1 MTLSKFKVIK
11 TWSENALTAIMDEAD
26 AEFKSVECEKRAKR
40 EAFNIINKRW
50 MHDDLRTLDIR
61 IMKMLVD
68 NELLVG
74 Y

>member
-50 MHDDLRTLDIR
+50 MYDDLRTLDIR
-61 IMKMLVD
+61 IMIVLID
-68 NELLVG
+68 DQLLVV
-74 Y
+74 

>member
-50 MHDDLRTLDIR
+50 MY
-61 IMKMLVD
+61 VS
-68 NELLVG
+68 
-74 Y
+74 